1 MICDSGKEFMRIA
14 TILTHSLSIIHTLFY
29 FKNRFKLK
37 RRVKSFLSDP
47 EIIVI
52 NNILVVN
59 LNLRLKNREII
70 LMS

>member
-52 NNILVVN
+52 NNILVN
-59 LNLRLKNREII
+59 LNLRLKNRKIL